1 MILLL
6 QNTLTIGGA
15 FALMAKDAGLNKY
28 LQIAFGLISVPF
40 VYLLMRFVDRAA
52 NAILGPV
59 ESPTVRSQSDV
70 G

>member
-1 MILLL
+1 
-6 QNTLTIGGA
+6 
-15 FALMAKDAGLNKY
+15 MAKDAGLNKY